1 MSKLKYDESFPAQA
15 EEYASKGMRD
25 IQIARELGISRDT
38 FYDYL
43 RKYPEF
49 ADAVAHGRQ
58 YADDKVEESG
68 IWRMLGYS
76 RAATVKDV
84 RGHEIKTERQLPPDV
99 SAIIRWLER
108 HKHYADCQEDP
119 AEAEPDSSAD
129 GGKYDAEFLEDA
141 ERYAAEGYP
150 DLVIARRL
158 RIASSTFYSYR
169 KQYPVFKAAL
179 ERGKGECH
187 DRIRQKLLDLALG
200 RCTVTTGVSR
210 DGNLRKTTE
219 RQLPP
224 NVKAIRYWLAG
235 DCPSDNAGRM
245 GKTAKREVRSQE
257 PRVSMGA
264 MKSEDKYW
272 LETANREVRSQ
283 EPGVSMGAMKSE
295 DRNQKLSAQGL
306 SKLSG
311 CGRLAS
317 QSCPSHGRGTM
328 EDSSAQGLS
337 ELSGCGRGAGSLCSP
352 HGRGTL
358 ENSSAQGLSELS
370 GCGRGAGLSRSP
382 HGQET
387 LEDSSAQGLSK
398 LSECERLSGSLCSP
412 HGRGTMEDSSAQGL
426 SELSECGRL
435 SGLSC
440 PPHGRGTIAGKD
452 FDKRFAGMSRK
463 ERQRLLKLRRS
474 DTYCSAGFSPVND
487 DN

>member
-58 YADDKVEESG
+58 YADDKVEGSG
-68 IWRMLGYS
+68 IWRMLGYC
-76 RAATVKDV
+76 RATTVKHV

-108 HKHYADCQEDP
+108 HKHYADCQE
-119 AEAEPDSSAD
+119 EPEDMNSDSIAD

-169 KQYPVFKAAL
+169 KQYPVFKAVL
-179 ERGKGECH
+179 ERGKRECY

-200 RCTVTTGVSR
+200 GCTVTTDVRR
-210 DGNLRKTTE
+210 DGTLRKTTE
-219 RQLPP
+219 RQLPA
-224 NVKAIRYWLAG
+224 NVKAI
-235 DCPSDNAGRM
+235 
-245 GKTAKREVRSQE
+245 
-257 PRVSMGA
+257 
-264 MKSEDKYW
+264 KYW
-272 LETANREVRSQ
+272 L
-283 EPGVSMGAMKSE
+283 
-295 DRNQKLSAQGL
+295 SAQQL
-306 SKLSG
+306 SNCSDILKDDGNTGRSVKTGKTG
-311 CGRLAS
+311 CVAGKS
-317 QSCPSHGRGTM
+317 NET
-328 EDSSAQGLS
+328 SAQRLS
-337 ELSGCGRGAGSLCSP
+337 ELSGCGRLS
-352 HGRGTL
+352 
-358 ENSSAQGLSELS
+358 GLS
-370 GCGRGAGLSRSP
+370 CP
-382 HGQET
+382 
-387 LEDSSAQGLSK
+387 
-398 LSECERLSGSLCSP
+398 P

-440 PPHGRGTIAGKD
+440 PPHGRGTMEASSAQGLSELSGCGRVAGLSRQPHGRGTMEDSSAQGLSELSGCGRGDGSLCPPHGRETIAGKD

-463 ERQRLLKLRRS
+463 ERQRLLKIRRMQ
-474 DTYCSAGFSPVND
+474 NE
-487 DN
+487 

>member
-25 IQIARELGISRDT
+25 TRIARELGISRDT

-224 NVKAIRYWLAG
+224 NVKAIRYWLENLASPAVQQLSELSG
-235 DCPSDNAGRM
+235 SEKAR
-245 GKTAKREVRSQE
+245 KVESK
-257 PRVSMGA
+257 
-264 MKSEDKYW
+264 KSE
-272 LETANREVRSQ
+272 
-283 EPGVSMGAMKSE
+283 KSV
-295 DRNQKLSAQGL
+295 KLGIGKCRTDVQNVDMIYAQGL
-306 SKLSG
+306 SELSESG
-311 CGRLAS
+311 G
-317 QSCPSHGRGTM
+317 CPSGDAGRMDKTAP
-328 EDSSAQGLS
+328 AQGLS
-337 ELSGCGRGAGSLCSP
+337 ELSGCGRLSGLSCPP
-352 HGRGTL
+352 HERGIL
-358 ENSSAQGLSELS
+358 EDASAQGLSPAVAGSE
-370 GCGRGAGLSRSP
+370 CGRGA
-382 HGQET
+382 
-387 LEDSSAQGLSK
+387 
-398 LSECERLSGSLCSP
+398 
-412 HGRGTMEDSSAQGL
+412 
-426 SELSECGRL
+426 
-435 SGLSC
+435 GLSC

-463 ERQRLLKLRRS
+463 ERQRLLKIRRQM
-474 DTYCSAGFSPVND
+474 YEK
-487 DN
+487 

>member
-68 IWRMLGYS
+68 IWRMLGYC

-129 GGKYDAEFLEDA
+129 GGKYDAKFLEDA

-150 DLVIARRL
+150 DLVIAGRL
-158 RIASSTFYSYR
+158 RIVSSTFYRYR
-169 KQYPVFKAAL
+169 KQYPVFNAAL
-179 ERGKGECH
+179 ERGKRECYG
-187 DRIRQKLLDLALG
+187 RIRQKLLDLALG
-200 RCTVTTGVSR
+200 RCPVITDVSR
-210 DGNLRKTTE
+210 DGSLRKTTE

-224 NVKAIRYWLAG
+224 NVKAIRYWLESLASPAVQQLSELSESG
-235 DCPSDNAGRM
+235 GCPSGDAGRM
-245 GKTAKREVRSQE
+245 GKTA
-257 PRVSMGA
+257 P
-264 MKSEDKYW
+264 
-272 LETANREVRSQ
+272 
-283 EPGVSMGAMKSE
+283 
-295 DRNQKLSAQGL
+295 
-306 SKLSG
+306 
-311 CGRLAS
+311 
-317 QSCPSHGRGTM
+317 
-328 EDSSAQGLS
+328 AQGLS
-337 ELSGCGRGAGSLCSP
+337 ELSESGGCSSGDAGRMGKTAPVQGLSELSESGGCPSGDAGRMGKTAP
-352 HGRGTL
+352 
-358 ENSSAQGLSELS
+358 AQGLSELS
-370 GCGRGAGLSRSP
+370 ESGGCP
-382 HGQET
+382 
-387 LEDSSAQGLSK
+387 
-398 LSECERLSGSLCSP
+398 SGDADRMGKTAP
-412 HGRGTMEDSSAQGL
+412 AQGL

-463 ERQRLLKLRRS
+463 ERQRLLKIRRQML
-474 DTYCSAGFSPVND
+474 
-487 DN
+487 